1 MERDEPVRHRGALV
15 LRAETKGDPA
25 AGLEAAEL
33 SSELVALLLSKT
45 LDVTVE
51 AGGQLHSR
59 GGDQPLDL
67 DLVASG
73 GENGRHRTYGSRF
86 FRDEVETNARRPLGR
101 DPLRECA
108 RDRGY
113 VLWRRDD
120 VLVVGELAAREGDRA
135 VRVPGQRSDSAVR
148 DPERDLLA
156 AIVSARETDPVWRE
170 KDRRIRA
177 TPGQLGPFGLE
188 RCRIARDTDRV
199 RRGEDHPSLGER
211 RLGGTCAPRMKL
223 RG

>member
-1 MERDEPVRHRGALV
+1 MERHESVRHRGALAV
-15 LRAETKGDPA
+15 LAETKRDPT

-33 SSELVALLLSKT
+33 SPELVALLLSKA
-45 LDVTVE
+45 LHVSVE
-51 AGGQLHSR
+51 AAGQLHSR
-59 GGDQPLDL
+59 GGDQPLDA
-67 DLVASG
+67 DLVARG

-86 FRDEVETNARRPLGR
+86 FRHEVETEARRPLGR
-101 DPLRECA
+101 DPLRERA
-108 RDRGY
+108 RDRRH
-113 VLWRRDD
+113 VLRRRDD

-135 VRVPGQRSDSAVR
+135 VRVPGQRSDAAVR

-156 AIVSARETDPVWRE
+156 AIVSARETDPVGRQ
-170 KDRRIRA
+170 KDRRVGA

-211 RLGGTCAPRMKL
+211 TLG
-223 RG
+223 